1 MVLNNSEF
9 LQALADNDI
18 YLTQQQ
24 ENQFERYFELL
35 VETNKLYNLTAI
47 TERNDVYL
55 KHFYDSLT
63 LAIYVRG
70 LARTDISLIDV
81 GTGAGFPSLP
91 LKILFPDLKI
101 TMIEALNKRVSFLKK
116 VIEELNLD
124 GVTVIHGRAEDLAHD
139 KNYRE
144 KFDYATARAVAR
156 TSVLAEYTLPF
167 VRLNGDLLVMKG
179 SAADDELVA
188 GKQALTLLG
197 GRLEEQFDFKL
208 FNNDPRVIQV
218 VKKVKET
225 PRKYPRQAG
234 IPSRKPL

>member
-1 MVLNNSEF
+1 MNNSEF

-18 YLTQQQ
+18 YLSQQQ

>member
-18 YLTQQQ
+18 YLSQQQ

>member
-1 MVLNNSEF
+1 MNNSEF